1 MFLGGGGGGLRA
13 SQAESCTCRPHAAKQ
28 RSCLSS
34 RGRRATSALGPRCLP
49 CAGPDSA
56 RGPAR
61 PDPGHVVFDIL
72 CVIRVFREESQ
83 STDGR
88 ERRSK
93 FQEFFYC
100 LTSRTHKPRRRRP
113 QGDDGH
119 VSQPSALWSSSSK
132 HLACFLLKTRG
143 RHLPHKCNPRVNK

>member
-1 MFLGGGGGGLRA
+1 MFLGGEGGGGGLRA

-49 CAGPDSA
+49 CASPDSA

-61 PDPGHVVFDIL
+61 PDPGHVVFDML

-93 FQEFFYC
+93 FQEFFI
-100 LTSRTHKPRRRRP
+100 
-113 QGDDGH
+113 
-119 VSQPSALWSSSSK
+119 V
-132 HLACFLLKTRG
+132 
-143 RHLPHKCNPRVNK
+143 